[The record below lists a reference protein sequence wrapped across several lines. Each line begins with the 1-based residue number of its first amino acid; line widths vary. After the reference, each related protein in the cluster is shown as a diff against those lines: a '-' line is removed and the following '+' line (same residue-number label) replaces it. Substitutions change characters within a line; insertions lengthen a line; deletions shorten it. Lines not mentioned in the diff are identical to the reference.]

1 MAKSIKKNPSQKKYT
16 LYCHSLYPVKVDV
29 VSVKKKKKNPS
40 RKKISMLYKHILSL
54 PYPVNVDVVFEVE
67 QLL

>member
-1 MAKSIKKNPSQKKYT
+1 MIINAGQKKHSQIKILSMKVDGEISKKNLPE
-16 LYCHSLYPVKVDV
+16 
-29 VSVKKKKKNPS
+29 
-40 RKKISMLYKHILSL
+40 KISTYVHTTILSL